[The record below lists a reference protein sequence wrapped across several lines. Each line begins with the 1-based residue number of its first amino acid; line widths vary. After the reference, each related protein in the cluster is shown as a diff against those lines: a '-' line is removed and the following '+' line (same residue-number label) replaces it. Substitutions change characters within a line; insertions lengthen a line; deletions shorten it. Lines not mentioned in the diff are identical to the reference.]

1 MKKDDLQSIFEQA
14 FQINE
19 MATIGICYGQRV
31 VTNSLDHGKPHIH
44 YGKVKVY
51 LPKEIPKNATE
62 LEKYVEKS
70 HLDRLTDKSL
80 TELVKW
86 FKEKNRVD
94 STKNNFEAS
103 WNAWNFEHPDF

>member
-1 MKKDDLQSIFEQA
+1 MTQDDLQRMFEQA

-51 LPKEIPKNATE
+51 LPEEMPKNATE
-62 LEKYVEKS
+62 LEKDVEKLS
-70 HLDRLTDKSL
+70 GKVVRLAARADVDLPVEEHLIV
-80 TELVKW
+80 ELYSK
-86 FKEKNRVD
+86 
-94 STKNNFEAS
+94 
-103 WNAWNFEHPDF
+103 